1 MDGIKVNCPNCKS
14 MAIKDG
20 SKIICEDCDST
31 FEIKRTGGAKVVDVG
46 RLDTL
51 EQRVDHHGEL
61 LAHLLPKEPGPDENE
76 PDPAKNEPN
85 PANKERDLLG

>member
-1 MDGIKVNCPNCKS
+1 MAGVQINCPNCKGI
-14 MAIKDG
+14 AIKDG
-20 SKIICEDCDST
+20 NKIICENCDSS

-61 LAHLLPKEPGPDENE
+61 LSRLSPEPDPAKIEPDPAENE
-76 PDPAKNEPN
+76 PDPAK
-85 PANKERDLLG
+85 KEVDLLG